1 MMDSDV
7 MDGLTIAKERG
18 DDRVEMRDLLF
29 RKSKAGAGFR
39 FQGIVLFLSERSAVK
54 RFFKRTPGTDAAGI
68 ADIGRLFEAGA
79 DKRSIGGTSIH
90 AFAAGPAEP
99 FGSGRTSGAERT
111 DGAGMLI
118 TEETIVKSPTGG
130 TGFFFADV
138 FADFFGDSGTVFTD
152 QEGDLFKRRA
162 LIELG
167 LDQDPLIE
175 R

>member
-1 MMDSDV
+1 
-7 MDGLTIAKERG
+7 
-18 DDRVEMRDLLF
+18 
-29 RKSKAGAGFR
+29 
-39 FQGIVLFLSERSAVK
+39 
-54 RFFKRTPGTDAAGI
+54 
-68 ADIGRLFEAGA
+68 
-79 DKRSIGGTSIH
+79 
-90 AFAAGPAEP
+90 
-99 FGSGRTSGAERT
+99 
-111 DGAGMLI
+111 MLI
-118 TEETIVKSPTGG
+118 TEETIVKSPAGG